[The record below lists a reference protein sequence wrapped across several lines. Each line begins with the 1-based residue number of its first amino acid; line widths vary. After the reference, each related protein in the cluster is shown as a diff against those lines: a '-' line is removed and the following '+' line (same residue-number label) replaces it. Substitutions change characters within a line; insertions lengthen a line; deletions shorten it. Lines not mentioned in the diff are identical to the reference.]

1 MAQQKTV
8 SVNRHHTVED
18 AFECILRTNL
28 SAVEEGEPVAL
39 AGEDIEGVHQV
50 RVGLRRMRSALTVF
64 APAIPRRVTRPLA
77 KELRWAAKALD
88 RARDLD
94 VYIAEI
100 LSSVPK
106 KKVRKLRNIAIK
118 HREEAYTHLRKLL
131 QGKRY
136 ARLKDDLAQWLDTK
150 GWRGGLAAAERKGL
164 QRKVTPFAS
173 RVLEQHRAQVLE
185 DGKEIDKLDSEGLH
199 QLRIDCKKLRYAT
212 EFFTPLYGARMR
224 EFTQHLKA
232 LQDLL
237 GTLHDTAVMTGLQ
250 RDLLKGTGKPKLK
263 RLARKLEK
271 KRAKEAKN
279 IMKTL
284 VERWTSFAQAEGPWV
299 TAKKPNASPR
309 KARSCRTH
317 A

>member
-77 KELRWAAKALD
+77 KELRRAAKALD

-94 VYIAEI
+94 VYIAET

-106 KKVRKLRNIAIK
+106 KKARKLRNLAMK
-118 HREEAYTHLRKLL
+118 HREETYTRLSKLL

-136 ARLKDDLAQWLDTK
+136 AGLKHDLTRWLDTK
-150 GWRGGLAAAERKGL
+150 GWRAELSAAERKGL

-185 DGKEIDKLDSEGLH
+185 DGKAVDKLDSDELH

-212 EFFTPLYGARMR
+212 EFFAPLYGERMK

-250 RDLLKGTGKPKLK
+250 RDLLKGTGKSKLK
-263 RLARKLEK
+263 RMARKLED
-271 KRAKEAKN
+271 KRAKEAKE

-284 VERWTSFAQAEGPWV
+284 VERWRTFAQVEGPWV
-299 TAKKPNASPR
+299 TPKKPDASPR
-309 KARSCRTH
+309 KARSYRTH